1 MGSLALLEGRHRV
14 RSRRGATRRKL
25 SLQAEGLVSNSSAA
39 EVTIHDLSVTGLL
52 LETSAELTR
61 GEELDV
67 YLPEAGATRARVIWS
82 SGHYFGCQFDRP
94 ISSAVMSAAVLRS
107 RPVAAK
113 TMARQAVIEVASSQP
128 NPTKGVDTEFQLSLG
143 ARLRIILALAIGCW
157 VVIGLAAWALF

>member
-82 SGHYFGCQFDRP
+82 SGRYFGCQFDHP

-113 TMARQAVIEVASSQP
+113 TMARSEP
-128 NPTKGVDTEFQLSLG
+128 DPTKGVDTEFQLSLG

-157 VVIGLAAWALF
+157 VVIGLAAWAVL